1 MITPIQSIQSILG
14 GLGVALCV
22 LAVALHVTPTNPG
35 CKAKKAEAAI
45 SARAAEICT
54 GTLAGCSLTYA
65 EVRGL
70 LADARAAEDACGPG
84 TE

>member
-54 GTLAGCSLTYA
+54 GEFIGCSLNYA
-65 EVRGL
+65 EVRKL
-70 LADARAAEDACGPG
+70 VAEAQAAKAC
-84 TE
+84 E